1 MPASNPNVFIPSSK
15 KDPKEM
21 NNALSDFLAGNPMD
35 ITDIKKSIKPSAPAG
50 RKFGWIITFEP

>member
-1 MPASNPNVFIPSSK
+1 MPASSTIFIPSPK

-21 NNALSDFLAGNPMD
+21 NNDLSDFLAGNPMN

-50 RKFGWIITFEP
+50 RKYGWFITFKT